1 MWEDVGV
8 GWGGAELDGL
18 FGEGDFVF
26 AAGEGEAEVLQVDV
40 QLQDLYLLEET

>member
-18 FGEGDFVF
+18 FCEGDFVF
-26 AAGEGEAEVLQVDV
+26 AGGEGEAEVLQADV
-40 QLQDLYLLEET
+40 ELQHLYLLQET